1 MQTFDYKKIREFIR
15 STSKESSIYVGCDSK
30 QKTGSTIFVVAIVVH
45 IDSNRGAKVF
55 FEIKKERRINSLR
68 ERLMRE
74 VDYAVLTAL
83 NIMDAVEDRPF
94 EVHLDINPDDNYR
107 SSVVV
112 KEAIGYVRAQGLKP
126 VLKPDSIAA
135 YAVADYITDRY

>member
-1 MQTFDYKKIREFIR
+1 MLQK
-15 STSKESSIYVGCDSK
+15 IYVGCDSK
-30 QKTGSTIFVVAIVVH
+30 QKTGSTVFVVAIVIH

-94 EVHLDINPDDNYR
+94 EVHLDINPDDNFR

>member
-55 FEIKKERRINSLR
+55 FEIKKERKINSLR

-83 NIMDAVEDRPF
+83 NIIDAVEDRPF

>member
-83 NIMDAVEDRPF
+83 NIMDAVEDRHF

>member
-83 NIMDAVEDRPF
+83 NIIDAVEDRPF